1 MSIPAELAEDFAFVQ
16 ATWANS
22 GGTQGATPEMEQR
35 ADALGYIYNY
45 AILRA
50 TGPEV
55 QLLPKSA
62 FTSKAKK
69 SKSKQPKPE
78 PPSTCPRPR
87 LGQDRQRLG
96 RPQAFRRPVAE
107 PAPEPADDAKSE
119 ASDVES
125 DINDFIDFD
134 VPIPYD
140 SESSSDSEGDNE
152 NPTRKRRIIKT
163 KSIVKKKFMET
174 TSFTDNSERVKD
186 PAKAHEKDLK
196 LGAGIARSRV
206 TSHYSE
212 RLTQHV
218 KTIEKRV
225 LCNELRKELE
235 RKRRHE
241 RLVQYQINKAR
252 IAERKQKEAAE
263 LKARIEAQQQREA
276 EAAAA
281 LAAQRERERQDLV
294 QAAQSLPRIPLKSA
308 PEGLIELVSD
318 DDDSDFEML

>member
-78 PPSTCPRPR
+78 PPVDVPPSPAGSRPPTAGATPSFSPSLLPRRSPGPTPSSLHELPPSVIVVICPS
-87 LGQDRQRLG
+87 
-96 RPQAFRRPVAE
+96 ARRRAR
-107 PAPEPADDAKSE
+107 PEPADDAKSE

-174 TSFTDNSERVKD
+174 T
-186 PAKAHEKDLK
+186 
-196 LGAGIARSRV
+196 
-206 TSHYSE
+206 E

-281 LAAQRERERQDLV
+281 LAAQRERERQDL
-294 QAAQSLPRIPLKSA
+294 
-308 PEGLIELVSD
+308 GLIELVSD

>member
-1 MSIPAELAEDFAFVQ
+1 
-16 ATWANS
+16 
-22 GGTQGATPEMEQR
+22 MEQR

-78 PPSTCPRPR
+78 PPV
-87 LGQDRQRLG
+87 D
-96 RPQAFRRPVAE
+96 PVAE